1 MLLGTWVQERKE
13 PVRGLESRSGRRAQV
28 GGAMGAGWGPA
39 DHRAVHSEVLG
50 VEFIPGFS
58 AGQWSD
64 LSCVMRALCVCG
76 IQG

>member
-1 MLLGTWVQERKE
+1 MLLGTWVQERKG
-13 PVRGLESRSGRRAQV
+13 PVRGLESRSGRRAQA
-28 GGAMGAGWGPA
+28 GGAAGAGWGLA
-39 DHRAVHSEVLG
+39 GGRLVTELW